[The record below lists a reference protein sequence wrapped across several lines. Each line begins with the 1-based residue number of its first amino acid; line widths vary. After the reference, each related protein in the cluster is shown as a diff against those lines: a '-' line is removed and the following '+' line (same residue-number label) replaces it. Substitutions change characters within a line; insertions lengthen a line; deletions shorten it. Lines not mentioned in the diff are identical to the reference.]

1 VRFIDSYLSGNVGSS
16 GTVKEQAKSGLRLGI
31 GLGLF
36 LIAGMLLSSG
46 MGRVVWSASP
56 PHYVLWPE
64 PVGWLELT
72 LATAI
77 LLSTAGV
84 WWMLLAG
91 CMVLGSVKCVIVL
104 LTGRNV
110 FAPYGSFPR
119 LEAVELLIFAVASV
133 VLMLRLWKKPLTII
147 DRVAITLYLYSFMW
161 RADRVEF
168 SAAGPGLA
176 VGLFALLVAW
186 CVHWRMADK
195 GKHWGGPDVP

>member
-46 MGRVVWSASP
+46 MGRVVWSAAP
-56 PHYVLWPE
+56 PHYVVWPE
-64 PVGWLELT
+64 PIGWLEFT
-72 LATAI
+72 VATAI

-104 LTGRNV
+104 LSGGDV
-110 FAPYGSFPR
+110 FASQATLTR
-119 LEAVELLIFAVASV
+119 LEAAELLVFAVASV
-133 VLMLRLWKKPLTII
+133 ALMLRLWKKPLTII
-147 DRVAITLYLYSFMW
+147 DRVAVMLYLYSFMW
-161 RADRVEF
+161 HADRVEF

-176 VGLFALLVAW
+176 LGLFALLVAW
-186 CVHWRMADK
+186 CVHWWRADK
-195 GKHWGGPDVP
+195 KDSA

>member
-1 VRFIDSYLSGNVGSS
+1 MRFIDSYLSGNVGSS

-56 PHYVLWPE
+56 PQYVVWPE
-64 PVGWLELT
+64 PIGWLELT
-72 LATAI
+72 VATAI

-91 CMVLGSVKCVIVL
+91 CMTLGSVKCVIVL
-104 LTGRNV
+104 LTGRDV
-110 FAPYGSFPR
+110 FAPHDPFPR
-119 LEAVELLIFAVASV
+119 LEAVELLVFAVASV
-133 VLMLRLWKKPLTII
+133 ALMLRLWKKPLTIM
-147 DRVAITLYLYSFMW
+147 DRVAVTVYLFSFMW
-161 RADRVEF
+161 HADRVEF

-176 VGLFALLVAW
+176 LGLFALLGAW
-186 CVHWRMADK
+186 CVHWWKADK
-195 GKHWGGPDVP
+195 KDSA

>member
-1 VRFIDSYLSGNVGSS
+1 MRFIDSYLSSNVGTR
-16 GTVKEQAKSGLRLGI
+16 GTAKEQAKSGLRLGI

-46 MGRVVWSASP
+46 MGRVVWSASS
-56 PHYVLWPE
+56 PHYVVWPE
-64 PVGWLELT
+64 PIGWLELT

-77 LLSTAGV
+77 LLSTAGG

-104 LTGRNV
+104 LGGGDV
-110 FAPYGSFPR
+110 FASQATLTR
-119 LEAVELLIFAVASV
+119 LEAVELLVFAVASV

-147 DRVAITLYLYSFMW
+147 DRVAVMLYLYSFMW
-161 RADRVEF
+161 HADRVEF

-176 VGLFALLVAW
+176 LGLFALLVAW
-186 CVHWRMADK
+186 CVHWWRADK
-195 GKHWGGPDVP
+195 KDSA